1 MPGCSISGDCGGC
14 PWLDLPYSEQLT
26 RKREVVA
33 AALAVEEGLTAV
45 PVGACLASPWRQTYR
60 NRAKLAVR
68 GDRNVRLGL
77 FERGTDRLI
86 GTEACPVHRT
96 EIQRALGPVAEW
108 LGAHGLA
115 APGGPV
121 RHVDIRQ
128 SQPPRRTKG
137 RPERDRRERER
148 RERESAP
155 RWGIHVTLVA
165 DREIRGDRLP
175 AAELDRRLGGR
186 LVGLSINVNPHASS
200 YVFGDVTRR
209 VRGSARFVPPLPRRW
224 PGEGLRLEVPAT
236 GFFQVNVSQI
246 PVLAERIATH
256 LDGAGDGPWFDLFCG
271 VGTWGIAAAHVR
283 GTPPSVLVGI
293 EENARAVDCAV
304 RNARAAGL
312 ARRASY
318 LAGRTED
325 LVDAEAE
332 RTPPVGVVL
341 NPGRP
346 GCRPGVLAALVRAR
360 PRRMAYLSC
369 NPQTLARDLALL
381 AGGGFGVERVLPV
394 DMMPYTDQVEAL
406 ALLTLAEDGA
416 DG

>member
-1 MPGCSISGDCGGC
+1 M
-14 PWLDLPYSEQLT
+14 
-26 RKREVVA
+26 
-33 AALAVEEGLTAV
+33 AALAAEEGLTAV
-45 PVGACLASPWRQTYR
+45 SVGACLQSPWRQTYR

-68 GDRNVRLGL
+68 GERNVRLGL
-77 FERGTDRLI
+77 FERGTDRLV
-86 GTEACPVHRT
+86 GTEACPVHRS
-96 EIQRALGPVAEW
+96 EIQRSLGPLADW

-121 RHVDIRQ
+121 RHVDVRQ
-128 SQPPRRTKG
+128 SQPPRRSGDG
-137 RPERDRRERER
+137 RDGRDRRGHRDRRDRREM
-148 RERESAP
+148 ESAP
-155 RWGIHVTLVA
+155 RWGVHVTLVV
-165 DREIRGDRLP
+165 DRDVRGDRLP

-209 VRGSARFVPPLPRRW
+209 VRGSARFVPPLPRHW
-224 PGEGLRLEVPAT
+224 PGEGLRLEVPAA

-256 LDGAGDGPWFDLFCG
+256 LDGAGDGPWFDLYCG
-271 VGTWGIAAAHVR
+271 VGTWGIAASHVR

-293 EENARAVDCAV
+293 EENPRAVDCATG
-304 RNARAAGL
+304 NARAAGL
-312 ARRASY
+312 ARRTRY

-325 LVDAEAE
+325 LLTAEAE
-332 RTPPVGVVL
+332 ATPPAAVVL

-346 GCRPGVLAALVRAR
+346 GCRPGVLEALVRAR
-360 PRRMAYLSC
+360 PRRVAYLSC
-369 NPQTLARDLALL
+369 NPEILARDLGLL
-381 AGGGFGVERVLPV
+381 AGGGFGVDRVLPV

-406 ALLTLAEDGA
+406 ALLSLAEDGV